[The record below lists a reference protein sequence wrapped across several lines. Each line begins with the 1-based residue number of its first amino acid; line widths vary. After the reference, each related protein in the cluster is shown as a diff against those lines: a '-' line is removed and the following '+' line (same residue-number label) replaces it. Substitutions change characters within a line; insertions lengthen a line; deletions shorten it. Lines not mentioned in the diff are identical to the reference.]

1 MLPWVD
7 PKNKALRFES
17 MNPDD
22 PQVAK
27 LIEESDHDKWLEG
40 AAKEKLE
47 PKWDRTHYTTF
58 WLDGQPVGFSMP
70 RQESNGRWRT
80 GPIFVAPL
88 YRGKGI
94 AGSFIK
100 AFFVGKKGLAYIE
113 PMNVASISTFKAAG
127 FVKTPKVL
135 NALGFIFHQYHKD

>member
-7 PKNKALRFES
+7 PKNKTLRYEP
-17 MNPDD
+17 MVVNDAA
-22 PQVAK
+22 VMA
-27 LIEESDHDKWLEG
+27 LIEESDHDQWLEG

-47 PKWDRTHYTTF
+47 PKWNRSHYTTF
-58 WLDGQPVGFSMP
+58 WLDGRPVGFAMP

-80 GPIFVAPL
+80 GPIFVTPL

-94 AGSFIK
+94 AGNFIQQ
-100 AFFVGKKGLAYIE
+100 FFVGKKGLAYIE

-135 NALGFIFHQYHKD
+135 HALGYIFHQYHKD